1 MATAKDLRL
10 EFQSFLEMGDIAF
23 QVVSGASNV
32 VGVRCET
39 DTGGVNVFIC
49 FIESDDDAPS
59 VHFKALVGTPCAIDK
74 PINKDEL
81 WDPFPPDE
89 PAIVLAA
96 VINKDELWDPFPPP
110 NPDYWKSKY
119 CIACNDWN
127 RNHRWANFFID
138 EDEDVC
144 ASFDATVSPGTV
156 GEECFG
162 TMRFL
167 VANVDLFRSE
177 NSWIFDEPDWE
188 EDGSATF

>member
-74 PINKDEL
+74 P
-81 WDPFPPDE
+81 
-89 PAIVLAA
+89 
-96 VINKDELWDPFPPP
+96 INKDELWDPFPPP